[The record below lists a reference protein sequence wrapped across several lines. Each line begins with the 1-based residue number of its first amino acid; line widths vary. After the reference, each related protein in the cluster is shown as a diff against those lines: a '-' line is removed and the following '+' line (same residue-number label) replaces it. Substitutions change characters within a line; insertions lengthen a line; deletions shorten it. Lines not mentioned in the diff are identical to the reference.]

1 MPKGYKTI
9 NVGDPLYGDLTKL
22 AGKVAKREG
31 LSKVSLASL
40 IERMKKVYEDNVK
53 LWVVQK
59 KAPNKHIRPYL
70 KSTAMIFI
78 AL

>member
-53 LWVVQK
+53 L
-59 KAPNKHIRPYL
+59 
-70 KSTAMIFI
+70 
-78 AL
+78 

>member
-9 NVGDPLYGDLTKL
+9 NVGDPLYEDLTKL

-53 LWVVQK
+53 L
-59 KAPNKHIRPYL
+59 
-70 KSTAMIFI
+70 
-78 AL
+78 